1 MLSLTI
7 PSTNISTFLLGQ
19 NAAVRLYPIEI
30 WYYLQPSKRP
40 RAIEGWFLLLLG
52 CLRPTLSP
60 TPTMLCWM
68 QSHPLYFSCH
78 TAIRLGK
85 ATNSNS
91 NWKCVWFVCLFHTG
105 EGEVAE
111 ANSSRSLLF
120 KKNWHFLHIWQN
132 RNKNTS
138 GHKILFGNCISA
150 NFCIERQ
157 KHEQG
162 EFKVNYHCILIIK
175 C

>member
-7 PSTNISTFLLGQ
+7 PSTNISTFTLGQ

-111 ANSSRSLLF
+111 ANSSRYLLF
-120 KKNWHFLHIWQN
+120 KKTGIFC
-132 RNKNTS
+132 TS
-138 GHKILFGNCISA
+138 DKTEIKTLLGIKFYLAIAF
-150 NFCIERQ
+150 RQ
-157 KHEQG
+157 IFALSVRSIRRG
-162 EFKVNYHCILIIK
+162 I
-175 C
+175 